1 MLGMGLVCR
10 RIDRVNWSTFSA
22 ICQLLPR
29 SDGAF
34 NLPHGLINAKIIK
47 FKNIIFNDVEAIVH
61 ISNLL
66 AHLIDQAGGLQ
77 GRGAGFHGKFIPAS
91 NYRI

>member
-10 RIDRVNWSTFSA
+10 RIDRVTWAAFSA

-34 NLPHGLINAKIIK
+34 NLPHGLINEKIIK
-47 FKNIIFNDVEAIVH
+47 FKNVMFNDVVAIVH
-61 ISNLL
+61 IPNSL
-66 AHLIDQAGGLQ
+66 AHLIEQADGLQ
-77 GRGAGFHGKFIPAS
+77 ERGAGFHGKFIRA
-91 NYRI
+91 